1 MIVDNL
7 ARVREKIAS
16 AAERSGRA
24 AEGITLVA
32 VTKKV
37 GVDRI
42 REAIAAGITD
52 IGENYVQEAQEKW
65 LDLREVARWHFIGHL
80 QRNKVK
86 AAVEFFNMIQS
97 VDSLALAMEIGRRA
111 LAAKRHVDVLIEVN
125 AAGEAQ
131 KFGVPPDQALDL
143 AGEVAGV
150 EGIRLRGLM
159 GMTPFVEDP
168 ELTRPY
174 FAKLRSLFEQLPLE
188 HREHLSMGMTQDFEV
203 AIEEGAT
210 MVRIGTAIFGP
221 RQEVIGD

>member
-1 MIVDNL
+1 MIADNL
-7 ARVREKIAS
+7 ARVREKMAS

-32 VTKKV
+32 VTKMV
-37 GVDRI
+37 GAERI

-52 IGENYVQEAQEKW
+52 VGENYVQEAQDKW
-65 LDLREVARWHFIGHL
+65 LELPRFSGRWHFIGHL

-111 LAAKRHVDVLIEVN
+111 LAAKRRVDVLIEVN
-125 AAGEAQ
+125 AAGEVQ
-131 KFGVPPDQALDL
+131 KFGAPPDQALDL

-150 EGIRLRGLM
+150 EGIRLCGFM

-174 FAKLRSLFEQLPLE
+174 LARLRILFERLPPE

-221 RQEVIGD
+221 R